1 MSSVIRTAVIGPEPV
16 SVSDM
21 KNFLK
26 VPVNVT
32 TDDALIKSLIKSA
45 RIQAEIISDAVIV
58 RSSFVQYMDGFP
70 HRGHSY
76 WSGGLGRGPVSAYDE
91 HYTRYGEIKIKRT
104 PLISI
109 TSTIT
114 YIGTDGNS
122 HTLTPGTDFIVDSA
136 KQPGRIRPVI
146 GTAWPL
152 TLRTPNAIAIPF
164 TAGYAPNAA
173 EVSQGATPV
182 SEPETIVEGTIPSPP
197 DQQASYTVDWTLP
210 ETVPV
215 AIMQLVS
222 HWYFNREPVV
232 AGSANPIP
240 LHVLD
245 LLATISVPDYAP
257 TPD

>member
-1 MSSVIRTAVIGPEPV
+1 MRTNTRTYGPIRP
-16 SVSDM
+16 
-21 KNFLK
+21 F
-26 VPVNVT
+26 
-32 TDDALIKSLIKSA
+32 
-45 RIQAEIISDAVIV
+45 
-58 RSSFVQYMDGFP
+58 DG
-70 HRGHSY
+70 HH
-76 WSGGLGRGPVSAYDE
+76 A
-91 HYTRYGEIKIKRT
+91 RYGDIKIKRP

-109 TSTIT
+109 TNPLT
-114 YIGTDGNS
+114 YIGTDGS
-122 HTLTPGTDFIVDSA
+122 PHTLTPGTDFIVDCA
-136 KQPGRIRPVI
+136 KQPGRIRPVPF
-146 GTAWPL
+146 TAWPL

-182 SEPETIVEGTIPSPP
+182 SEPETVVEGTIPTPP

-210 ETVPV
+210 ETAPL

-232 AGSANPIP
+232 AGSANNIP

-245 LLATISVPDYAP
+245 LLATVSVPDYAP